1 MTAAR
6 HLPAPPVMLE
16 SYDVDGS
23 VLGKGSFGIVV
34 EAVKRDTQ
42 ELLAVKI
49 VQRNSLDAKDIA
61 NCRNEA
67 EILSKLH
74 HPNIIRFHS
83 YLEDPTGNYLFTE
96 VIRGGELFDRLIE
109 RNGFVECE
117 SKTITSKILSAV
129 AYCHSRG
136 IVHRDIKAE
145 NVLLVSRSDD
155 GDFDLRVIDFGLA
168 AIAKGSSLKG
178 ELGM

>member
-1 MTAAR
+1 MAA
-6 HLPAPPVMLE
+6 HYLPVAPAMLE
-16 SYDVDGS
+16 SYDIDGR

-34 EAVKRDTQ
+34 EAIERETH
-42 ELLAVKI
+42 EIFAVKI
-49 VQRNSLDAKDIA
+49 TERNIVGTDDIS
-61 NCRNEA
+61 NCKNEA

-83 YLEDPTGNYLFTE
+83 YLEDPTRNYMFTE

-109 RNGFVECE
+109 KNGFVECE
-117 SKTITSKILSAV
+117 SRTIASKILSAI
-129 AYCHSRG
+129 AYCHRHG

-145 NVLLVSRSDD
+145 NVLLVSPSDTE
-155 GDFDLRVIDFGLA
+155 DFDLRVIDFGFA
-168 AIAKGSSLKG
+168 AAAKGTSLKG

>member
-1 MTAAR
+1 
-6 HLPAPPVMLE
+6 MLE
-16 SYDVDGS
+16 SYDIHGS

-42 ELLAVKI
+42 EPLAVKI
-49 VQRNSLDAKDIA
+49 LERNSLDAKDLS
-61 NCRNEA
+61 NCKNEA
-67 EILSKLH
+67 EIIRKLH

-109 RNGFVECE
+109 RNGFAECE
-117 SKTITSKILSAV
+117 SKTIASKILSAV

-145 NVLLVSRSDD
+145 NVLFVSRSNH
-155 GDFDLRVIDFGLA
+155 GDFDLRLIDFGFA
-168 AIAKGSSLKG
+168 AHAEGASLRG

>member
-1 MTAAR
+1 
-6 HLPAPPVMLE
+6 MLE
-16 SYDVDGS
+16 SYDIDGS

-42 ELLAVKI
+42 EPLAVKI
-49 VQRNSLDAKDIA
+49 VDRNSLDDKSIA

-67 EILSKLH
+67 EILSKLQ
-74 HPNIIRFHS
+74 HPNIIRFHG
-83 YLEDPTGNYLFTE
+83 YLEDTTRNYLFTE

-109 RNGFVECE
+109 RNGFIESE
-117 SKTITSKILSAV
+117 SKTIASKILSAI
-129 AYCHSRG
+129 AYCHDRG

-155 GDFDLRVIDFGLA
+155 GDFDLRVIDFGFA
-168 AIAKGSSLKG
+168 ANAEGASLKG
-178 ELGM
+178 ELGK